1 MVYAYFNRFAGC
13 VDPWDG
19 WGNIWCLKI
28 APGPK
33 HFLWLLL
40 HNGIKMYDYLN
51 RLNLGPQTLY
61 RLCNL
66 DFETIEHLFNTCP
79 KAHALWRSVSI
90 AISKH
95 IHFQDGFSSGNCL
108 CPSNSNFDKHINRLL
123 SLPLGYSGRPDVIL
137 SFAMKLLTFSIFLS
151 ESSIMSKSI
160 LIPIPFSIEK
170 SLYLTILLL
179 LIALFLFVCFV
190 GTCEAGVFGEGFY
203 VTDINS
209 QFICAGCCNIQAKSV
224 IEAEALDLIVELGG
238 IFASDLHINMIFMA
252 SAELYNAIMA
262 GSSHHA
268 WSLNPLTISISDFL
282 LGLGQPSIHITPK
295 AWLAVASSLAL
306 IGVNSNDLTLF
317 HQGRDLP
324 YCLMKQFVR
333 LGVGL

>member
-1 MVYAYFNRFAGC
+1 MVYAYFNRSAGC

-66 DFETIEHLFNTCP
+66 DFETIEHLFNTFP

-108 CPSNSNFDKHINRLL
+108 CPSNSNFDKH
-123 SLPLGYSGRPDVIL
+123 D
-137 SFAMKLLTFSIFLS
+137 
-151 ESSIMSKSI
+151 
-160 LIPIPFSIEK
+160 
-170 SLYLTILLL
+170 
-179 LIALFLFVCFV
+179 
-190 GTCEAGVFGEGFY
+190 
-203 VTDINS
+203 
-209 QFICAGCCNIQAKSV
+209 QSV
-224 IEAEALDLIVELGG
+224 IIIASWLLWKARCNLIFCNEALDL
-238 IFASDLHINMIFMA
+238 
-252 SAELYNAIMA
+252 
-262 GSSHHA
+262 
-268 WSLNPLTISISDFL
+268 
-282 LGLGQPSIHITPK
+282 
-295 AWLAVASSLAL
+295 
-306 IGVNSNDLTLF
+306 
-317 HQGRDLP
+317 
-324 YCLMKQFVR
+324 
-333 LGVGL
+333 